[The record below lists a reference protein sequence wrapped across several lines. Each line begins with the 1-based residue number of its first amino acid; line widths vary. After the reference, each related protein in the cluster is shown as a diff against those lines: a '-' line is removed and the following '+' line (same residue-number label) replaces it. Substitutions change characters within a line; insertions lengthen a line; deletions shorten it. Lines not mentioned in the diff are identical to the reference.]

1 MSNLSPAPFSPAS
14 WTDADHRECIRL
26 MQKAHGCGVLK
37 AMVSLVMDQ
46 DPDWS
51 VVSGQ
56 SSEGAMNDASKR
68 LRETSADK
76 PMKTYA
82 ASSEIGTMAVPM
94 PSAGYGVKVPKLPP
108 GVDSVE
114 AWGRTKIS
122 FGKFKD
128 KRTYS
133 GLHVSQSAEDRS
145 YKSWLAPRHEK
156 GSPQLQDL
164 VNYLVA
170 MGDPSVIDLVHDKQV
185 VTIPGTDIPRRMG

>member
-1 MSNLSPAPFSPAS
+1 MSNPSLAPFSPVT
-14 WTDADHRECIRL
+14 WTDADHRECVRL

-37 AMVSLVMDQ
+37 ALMSLVTDQ

-51 VVSGQ
+51 LVSGK
-56 SSEGAMNDASKR
+56 SSEGAMSDASKR
-68 LRETSADK
+68 LRETSTDK
-76 PMKTYA
+76 FMKTYA
-82 ASSEIGTMAVPM
+82 ASPELGTMAVPM
-94 PSAGYGVKVPKLPP
+94 PNDGYTAKVPKLPP
-108 GVDSVE
+108 GVVSVE

-133 GLHVSQSAEDRS
+133 DLHVSQSMEDRN

-164 VNYLVA
+164 VNYLLA
-170 MGDPSVIDLVHDKQV
+170 MGDPTVIDHAHDDQV
-185 VTIPGTDIPRRMG
+185 VKIPGTDIPRKMG